1 MCKYEIVLKRA
12 TKFVPGLARRF
23 VGQNSLKSSSFK
35 FNMVKEQVDLLTQ
48 KEASKMVK
56 RSTSSYDVETDKL
69 DLISKYDDT
78 VLTDASLT
86 NTPRCLRTCLNTS
99 KDDNYYVVSHSMEP
113 V

>member
-1 MCKYEIVLKRA
+1 
-12 TKFVPGLARRF
+12 
-23 VGQNSLKSSSFK
+23 
-35 FNMVKEQVDLLTQ
+35 MVKEQVDLLTQ

-86 NTPRCLRTCLNTS
+86 NTPRETTSQKLNLHFHKTLV
-99 KDDNYYVVSHSMEP
+99 K
-113 V
+113 